1 MTRYKRWFTSVNR
14 AIVAEMAMQKKTQK
28 QLAQELGIHPA
39 TMNRKLKNPG
49 QFFLAELGQVCEH
62 LNIDLKNPSEDVG
75 ICPECKEHCEYVEDE
90 D

>member
-14 AIVAEMAMQKKTQK
+14 AIVAEMAMQKKNQK

-62 LNIDLKNPSEDVG
+62 LNIDLKNPPNYGSSAN
-75 ICPECKEHCEYVEDE
+75 
-90 D
+90 

>member
-1 MTRYKRWFTSVNR
+1 
-14 AIVAEMAMQKKTQK
+14 MQKKNQK

-62 LNIDLKNPSEDVG
+62 LNIDLKNPPNYGSSAN
-75 ICPECKEHCEYVEDE
+75 
-90 D
+90 